1 MFHISCDIV
10 HGRDHVSRHF
20 FSNKVPADVELNIGH
35 RISERKAQ
43 NRHAISL
50 GHEVIGM
57 YRGRLIE
64 INGNQ
69 VYGQAQMRREVQLT
83 STNAGK
89 AGSVQATKVSEGS
102 EVPFDPM
109 AER

>member
-20 FSNKVPADVELNIGH
+20 FSNKVSADVQLNIGH

-50 GHEVIGM
+50 GYEVIGM
-57 YRGRLIE
+57 YRWRLIE
-64 INGNQ
+64 INRNQ
-69 VYGQAQMRREVQLT
+69 VYGQMKREVQLT

-102 EVPFDPM
+102 EVPFEPM

>member
-1 MFHISCDIV
+1 M
-10 HGRDHVSRHF
+10 HGRDHVPRHF
-20 FSNKVPADVELNIGH
+20 FSNKVPADVKLNIWH

-50 GHEVIGM
+50 RYEVIGM
-57 YRGRLIE
+57 YRWRLIE
-64 INGNQ
+64 INRNQ
-69 VYGQAQMRREVQLT
+69 VYGENETRKVQLT